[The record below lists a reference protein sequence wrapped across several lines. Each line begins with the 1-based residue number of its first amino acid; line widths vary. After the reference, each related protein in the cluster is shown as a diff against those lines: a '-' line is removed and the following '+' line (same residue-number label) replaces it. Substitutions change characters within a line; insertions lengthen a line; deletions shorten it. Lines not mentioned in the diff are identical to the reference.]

1 MLQGSRTARHDRS
14 RKRSFTAAACGPH
27 GLGVDHPPFRLTGQ
41 QLDHF
46 LSFAV
51 AASIA
56 ASPSRAGS
64 NGRVSAMT
72 FSQAFE
78 SATISF
84 LNRRPPAVSKFA
96 IGKERSMPRLA
107 GKVAFAGAT
116 HRASRSNVGDGCDGR
131 DDGAV
136 SFVHDSALEG
146 NGSNF
151 GFS

>member
-64 NGRVSAMT
+64 NGRVSAMK

-84 LNRRPPAVSKFA
+84 PDPWRKRAKPILIDLDP
-96 IGKERSMPRLA
+96 
-107 GKVAFAGAT
+107 VAFA
-116 HRASRSNVGDGCDGR
+116 DLI
-131 DDGAV
+131 
-136 SFVHDSALEG
+136 ALVIK
-146 NGSNF
+146 
-151 GFS
+151 

>member
-107 GKVAFAGAT
+107 GKVAFITGA
-116 HRASRSNVGDGCDGR
+116 
-131 DDGAV
+131 
-136 SFVHDSALEG
+136 G
-146 NGSNF
+146 NGIGRATAVLFAREGAKVAIAEIARAGGQARSEQ
-151 GFS
+151 SI